1 MELVAPFRHLQG
13 METAI
18 SFFGYLGL
26 GIAALVMIATG
37 IFSIMSTLWGD
48 LLEARQSP
56 APVGAD
62 LAEAA

>member
-1 MELVAPFRHLQG
+1 